1 MAGPQRVGRAVV
13 RAVRL
18 RCPRCGRTPLYSGI
32 FAMRE
37 RCDACGFR
45 YEREQGYFVGA
56 IYVNYAVTTVIT
68 VGTVLVLDWTIG
80 LTLTQQLV
88 IGVGLALLVPVVFFR
103 YARSLWL
110 GLDFLITSADQ
121 RADRRRRR

>member
-1 MAGPQRVGRAVV
+1 MAAQRLGRAIV

-18 RCPRCGRTPLYSGI
+18 RCPRCGRTPLYAGI
-32 FAMRE
+32 FTMRE
-37 RCDACGFR
+37 SCAACGFR

-56 IYVNYAVTTVIT
+56 IYVNYVVTAAIA
-68 VGTVLVLDWTIG
+68 VGTVLALDWTVG
-80 LTLTQQLV
+80 LTLTQQLAV
-88 IGVGLALLVPVVFFR
+88 GVALALLVPVVFFR

>member
-1 MAGPQRVGRAVV
+1 MAAAQRLGRAVV

-18 RCPRCGRTPLYSGI
+18 RCPRCGRTPLYAGF

-37 RCDACGFR
+37 RCAVCGFR

-56 IYVNYAVTTVIT
+56 IYVNYAVTVAIAI
-68 VGTVLVLDWTIG
+68 GTVLALDWTLG
-80 LTLTQQLV
+80 LSLTQQLTV
-88 IGVGLALLVPVVFFR
+88 GVGLALLVPVVFFR